1 MIKNNIEILENFL
14 SSEKNKTLLINQVS
28 DEIYFFYEFV
38 LREFSNKYQIKISNN
53 IDFTSI
59 NETGELFGNRTIH
72 VFKTNI
78 SKNIEGLIG
87 ESFQKIIFTDYK
99 NYKKFNL
106 SNIFINGYNFEKDMR
121 HFIKTHLKINN
132 NFLLDYCI
140 SHPYLIFSEVTKYA
154 VNDDNYITSMGT
166 NEISNFILETRKKI
180 YKLKNGNID
189 IKKLFIELKKEVDY
203 KKFSFLT
210 S

>member
-1 MIKNNIEILENFL
+1 MTKNNIEILENFL
-14 SSEKNKTLLINQVS
+14 SSEKNKTLLICQVS

-38 LREFSNKYQIKISNN
+38 LREFSNKYQIKISNYF
-53 IDFTSI
+53 DFTNI

-72 VFKTNI
+72 VFKTNV
-78 SKNIEGLIG
+78 SRNIEGLIG
-87 ESFQKIIFTDYK
+87 ENFQKIIFTDYK
-99 NYKKFNL
+99 NYKKFNR
-106 SNIFINGYNFEKDMR
+106 SNIFINGYDFEKDMGY
-121 HFIKTHLKINN
+121 FIKTHLKINN

-140 SHPYLIFSEVTKYA
+140 SHPYLIFSEVTKYT

-166 NEISNFILETRKKI
+166 NEISNFILETRKMI
-180 YKLKNGNID
+180 YKLKNGKID
-189 IKKLFIELKKEVDY
+189 IKKLFIELKKEVEY